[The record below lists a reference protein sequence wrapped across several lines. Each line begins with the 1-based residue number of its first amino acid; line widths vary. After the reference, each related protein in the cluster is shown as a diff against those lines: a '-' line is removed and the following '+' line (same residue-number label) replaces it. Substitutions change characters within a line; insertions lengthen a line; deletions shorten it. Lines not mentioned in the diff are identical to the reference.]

1 MEEIEIIDVVEAPA
15 WGDLYLK
22 FASEEEAIAALEGYP
37 GSIDVIGVIWK
48 PSGEVAVDA
57 DGNEVPVMTSLDGW
71 HVNTRGPMLFDLLPF
86 AVNPEPTTP
95 VRVWA

>member
-1 MEEIEIIDVVEAPA
+1 MTEGIEITEPVEPPA

-22 FASEEEAIAALEGYP
+22 FASEEEANQVLEGYP

-48 PSGEVAVDA
+48 PVGEFDEEGGQAA
-57 DGNEVPVMTSLDGW
+57 EALPGW
-71 HVNTRGPMLFDLLPF
+71 HVNTRGPMLLELQAF
-86 AVNPEPTTP
+86 AIDPEPVTP